1 MILVL
6 FALVATAC
14 TTETTGAP
22 STVTQT
28 VTDQKTA
35 EPAEDPAVDTEP
47 DPDTGD
53 PLPCTSVHVEAAV
66 APGEWPNPETW
77 HTAVVVTNLGP
88 DVCSLDGTSELR
100 IFTGGDGQ
108 QLAIDQVTTDD
119 EVPADL
125 VVLAAGEQGS
135 MTVLVPTAA
144 EPTPDCL
151 EGGAFVDVVLPGDEE
166 ATSTT
171 AQIPPIC
178 GAVQVTSWSF
188 GGAPGVEP
196 N

>member
-1 MILVL
+1 MLLVL
-6 FALVATAC
+6 FALAATAC
-14 TTETTGAP
+14 TPETPAAPATITETA
-22 STVTQT
+22 
-28 VTDQKTA
+28 TDKPTEKEETA
-35 EPAEDPAVDTEP
+35 EDAAEP
-47 DPDTGD
+47 DAAD
-53 PLPCTSVHVEAAV
+53 PQPCTSVHVEAAV

-88 DVCSLDGTSELR
+88 DVCSLDGASELR
-100 IFTGGDGQ
+100 FFTGGNGQ
-108 QLAIDQVTTDD
+108 QLAVNQVASDD

-125 VVLAAGEQGS
+125 VVLAAGEQAS

-166 ATSTT
+166 ATSAN

-178 GAVQVTSWSF
+178 GAVQVTSWSA
-188 GGAPGVEP
+188 GGAPGVSP